1 LTISQGSFGD
11 LVIVA
16 RYSDLFTKIQFV
28 VESPGGIAWECENR
42 TLDENNADYIKT
54 GTLPYTAK
62 IVSESMLTPTSM
74 TVMEGVLDE
83 GYSVTLESN
92 YGIFEILNWE
102 LVVGDITVYVVLPE
116 QKGCFTPESLVYL
129 SDGST
134 KEIQYVTY
142 SDEILCWDFY
152 NGGYKFQKPVLFYE
166 CINKNEGNTT
176 KLFFSDNTS
185 ISIFAHHKLLNA
197 ETLEWVTIRSSNV
210 EQFVGQS
217 FIKIDDRNNNTCKA
231 VELTGY
237 EISTQDIIGYSLLI
251 AEYLNCVVDD
261 FFSLEVP
268 LGYEELFIIFDIEEN
283 MRYDSDKI
291 EEDIA
296 NYGLFTYDDF
306 KDYVSESQF
315 YALCGHYMKIP
326 VAKGLSTPEDMM
338 KLALSYF
345 S

>member
-1 LTISQGSFGD
+1 VRSRGNYKIS
-11 LVIVA
+11 
-16 RYSDLFTKIQFV
+16 FT
-28 VESPGGIAWECENR
+28 
-42 TLDENNADYIKT
+42 
-54 GTLPYTAK
+54 
-62 IVSESMLTPTSM
+62 
-74 TVMEGVLDE
+74 EGVSYIITPANVKITPDE
-83 GYSVTLESN
+83 DQSKV
-92 YGIFEILNWE
+92 YGQADKE
-102 LVVGDITVYVVLPE
+102 LMFRVETSYTVN
-116 QKGCFTPESLVYL
+116 
-129 SDGST
+129 ST
-134 KEIQYVTY
+134 QYVTY